1 MFERE
6 ERRLTMQNRFTAA
19 MWLLVVAMGTLYA
32 LVAGWAAEKPVK
44 VYFSIGVTLLMLLIG
59 GAVQIIAGFAGRARL
74 EATKDVK
81 GLELRLIEIERLLRG
96 GKP

>member
-6 ERRLTMQNRFTAA
+6 ERRLTLQNRFTAA
-19 MWLLVVAMGTLYA
+19 MWLLVVAMGTMYA

-59 GAVQIIAGFAGRARL
+59 GAVQIIAGFVGRARL
-74 EATKDVK
+74 EVTKDVK

>member
-59 GAVQIIAGFAGRARL
+59 GAVQIIAGFVGRARL
-74 EATKDVK
+74 ETTKDVK

>member
-6 ERRLTMQNRFTAA
+6 ERRLRLQNRFTAV
-19 MWLLVVAMGTLYA
+19 MWVLVVAIGTMYA

-44 VYFSIGVTLLMLLIG
+44 VYFSIGIMMLTLLLG
-59 GAVQIIAGFAGRARL
+59 GAIQIIAGVVGRARL
-74 EATKDVK
+74 EVAKDVK

-96 GKP
+96 GKQ